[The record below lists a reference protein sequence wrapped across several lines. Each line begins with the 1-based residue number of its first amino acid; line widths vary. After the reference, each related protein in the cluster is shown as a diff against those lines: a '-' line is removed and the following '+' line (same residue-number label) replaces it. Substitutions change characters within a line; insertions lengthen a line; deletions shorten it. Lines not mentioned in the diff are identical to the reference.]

1 MKDKTKRKNDVIDT
15 SVGAVLGINRIPRW
29 VYIIFL
35 LGLFILGASI
45 AYKLADK
52 PASQIAGAII
62 SNAEANR
69 TKSEQIQGEQVSNIT
84 MAEVDVK
91 LSIQQPTSYPTLQV
105 VEGGALTFNTPLPD
119 KIFATAGPGLSLTP
133 QTPQ

>member
-62 SNAEANR
+62 SNAEADR
-69 TKSEQIQGEQVSNIT
+69 TKIEQIQREQVSKIT
-84 MAEVDVK
+84 MAGVDV
-91 LSIQQPTSYPTLQV
+91 
-105 VEGGALTFNTPLPD
+105 
-119 KIFATAGPGLSLTP
+119 
-133 QTPQ
+133 